1 MSNRFISSK
10 GHLYTG
16 GKVATTV
23 KIDEEHKRKLERFL
37 ASHLLKRGEKI
48 PMQRALGA
56 MVDHALECEKFAQKL
71 EKLPPLEEDPAWIAL
86 HKPIRTG
93 IRDLSENIDKYVYG
107 E

>member
-1 MSNRFISSK
+1 M
-10 GHLYTG
+10 YTS

-23 KIDEEHKRKLERFL
+23 KMDEEHKEKIERFL

-48 PMQRALGA
+48 PMQRALGM
-56 MVDHALECEKFAQKL
+56 MVDHALECEKFVEKL
-71 EKLPPLEEDPAWIAL
+71 EELPPLEEDPAWIAL

-93 IRDLSENIDKYVYG
+93 IKDLSENIDKWVYG